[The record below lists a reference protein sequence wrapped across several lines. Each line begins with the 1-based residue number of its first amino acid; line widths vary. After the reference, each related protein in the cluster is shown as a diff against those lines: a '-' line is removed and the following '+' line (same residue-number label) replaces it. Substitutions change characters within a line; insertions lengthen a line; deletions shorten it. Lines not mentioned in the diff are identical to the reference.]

1 MLYIFD
7 KCVKSSNV
15 LNLYLFYFIIY
26 NYCNFTY
33 CLFYYY
39 VENQLAKTK
48 VNGIYFFIILLFIII
63 YHFFIILLLLL
74 CRISNARMTS
84 QWIKNVFE

>member
-15 LNLYLFYFIIY
+15 LNLYLFYCIIY
-26 NYCNFTY
+26 NYFNFTY

-39 VENQLAKTK
+39 VENLLAKTK
-48 VNGIYFFIILLFIII
+48 VNGINFLYYFII
-63 YHFFIILLLLL
+63 YHYFYYII
-74 CRISNARMTS
+74 I
-84 QWIKNVFE
+84 IVV